1 MRRTSVHVSA
11 GLGLGLLLLLGAG
24 CRDRQPSSPAVAPE
38 QAPQPLRAPADAPDD
53 ARQTFQ
59 SPIESKL
66 AAQEPPPLEAMAA
79 ARKLIRTGQLALEVA
94 DYRTAATKATQLAE
108 SRGGY
113 LAETHS
119 MRGARDTLQ
128 GSLTLRVPAAQ
139 FEAIFGELKQLGKV
153 RSEGVG
159 TQDITKAYT
168 DLETRLRVKKDAE
181 ARVRDILRN
190 RTAKLGDVLEAEREL
205 TRLTEEIEQMEGERR
220 YYDQQ
225 VSLSTITVA
234 LSEPQPIL
242 ESSGLEPI
250 REAIHGA
257 VEVMARSVATLIYA
271 IVFFLPWLLAA
282 WILWKLLRRARRRR
296 ARSQAA

>member
-1 MRRTSVHVSA
+1 
-11 GLGLGLLLLLGAG
+11 
-24 CRDRQPSSPAVAPE
+24 
-38 QAPQPLRAPADAPDD
+38 
-53 ARQTFQ
+53 
-59 SPIESKL
+59 
-66 AAQEPPPLEAMAA
+66 
-79 ARKLIRTGQLALEVA
+79 LEVA

-108 SRGGY
+108 SHGGY